1 VKNGRLEGKIAFIT
15 AAANGI
21 GRETALAF
29 AREGAQ
35 VLATD
40 IDAEGLQSLARQ
52 SSRIATRILDVSDP
66 GSIAD
71 AVTTRDFNVVFN
83 CAGWVHQ
90 GNIEDCGIES
100 WKRTFTINVDSMY
113 HVCRAVI
120 PRMLAAGGGGSVIN
134 MSSVASS
141 IKGATNRFAYGASK
155 AAVIGLT
162 RSIAADYARHGIRCN
177 AVCPGTVETPSLK
190 ERIASLDG
198 PADAVLRGFV
208 DRQPL
213 GRLGKSDEI
222 ASLAVYLASDESAF
236 MTGSAL
242 IIDGGW
248 SN

>member
-1 VKNGRLEGKIAFIT
+1 MKNGRLEGKSALIT

-29 AREGAQ
+29 AREGAE

-40 IDAEGLQSLARQ
+40 INADDLQSLARQ
-52 SSRIATRILDVSDP
+52 SDRIATRVLDVADP
-66 GSIAD
+66 GTISD
-71 AVTTRDFNVVFN
+71 AIGARHFNAVFN

-90 GNIEDCGIES
+90 GTIADCEPDC
-100 WKRTFTINVDSMY
+100 WKRSFEINVDSMY
-113 HVCRAVI
+113 YVCRAVI
-120 PRMLAAGGGGSVIN
+120 PKMLAQGGGSIIN
-134 MSSVASS
+134 MSSVVSS
-141 IKGATNRFAYGASK
+141 IKGAPNRFAYGASK

-162 RSIAADYARHGIRCN
+162 KAIAADYARHAIRCN
-177 AVCPGTVETPSLK
+177 AVCPGTVETPSLLG
-190 ERIASLDG
+190 RMASLTG
-198 PADAVLRGFV
+198 PADVVYKGFV

-213 GRLGKSDEI
+213 GRLGKPTEI
-222 ASLAVYLASDESAF
+222 AALVVYLASDESAF

>member
-1 VKNGRLEGKIAFIT
+1 MKNGRLEGKIAFIT

-29 AREGAQ
+29 VREGAE

-40 IDAEGLQSLARQ
+40 INTQELQSLARQ
-52 SSRIATRILDVSDP
+52 SSRISTRILDVTDP
-66 GSIAD
+66 GAISDAIA
-71 AVTTRDFNVVFN
+71 TRNFNVVFN

-90 GNIEDCGIES
+90 GTIEDCGMES
-100 WKRTFTINVDSMY
+100 WKRSFAINVDSMY
-113 HVCRAVI
+113 HACRAVI
-120 PRMLAAGGGGSVIN
+120 PQMLAAGGGSIIN

-141 IKGATNRFAYGASK
+141 IKGAPNRFAYGASK

-162 RSIAADYARHGIRCN
+162 KSIAADYARHGIRCN

-190 ERIASLDG
+190 ERMASLDG
-198 PADAVLRGFV
+198 PADVVFRSFV

-222 ASLAVYLASDESAF
+222 ASLLVYLASDESAF
-236 MTGSAL
+236 MTGSTL